1 MYIRVSFLNS
11 LSIILFLEIMKKI
24 ITFILVAG
32 WVLNSYS
39 QEVIQLEETTLHY
52 EPTGQIV
59 FEDYANGIVK
69 VKENYQKQFQS
80 NAIAFINENFD
91 LQRFREESGN
101 KDGDIYIT
109 VKSTNGQL
117 NAMYNDK
124 NELVKTFQKFKNVP
138 LPFDVRNQVYTNYL
152 GWTLTEDKYIAS
164 GLKGNIDNEKYIV
177 YLEKGK
183 EREKLKI
190 IPARSSVTGV
200 ASIEKF

>member
-1 MYIRVSFLNS
+1 
-11 LSIILFLEIMKKI
+11 MKKI

-91 LQRFREESGN
+91 LLRFREESGN

-109 VKSTNGQL
+109 VKSSNGQL

-138 LPFDVRNQVYTNYL
+138 LPFDVRNQIYTNYL

-177 YLEKGK
+177 YLEKGNQ
-183 EREKLKI
+183 REKLKV